1 MQVMPS
7 INCLESSIDR
17 DMVSFRVPVHRGK
30 KTGSD
35 MVLHLANGEILSR
48 KITIAG
54 NYPDRLRGL
63 LGRKEILADEA
74 LIIKPCC
81 QIHTF
86 FMRFSID
93 VIFLD
98 RYGSVMHVMENMPP
112 WRVSRLVPSARM
124 AVELPGGI
132 LQGRVAPGDILK
144 LEE

>member
-1 MQVMPS
+1 
-7 INCLESSIDR
+7 
-17 DMVSFRVPVHRGK
+17 
-30 KTGSD
+30 
-35 MVLHLANGEILSR
+35 MVLHLANGEIFSR
-48 KITIAG
+48 KITIAE
-54 NYPDRLRGL
+54 NYLDRLRGL
-63 LGRKEILADEA
+63 LGRKEIFADEA

-98 RYGSVMHVMENMPP
+98 RYRSVMHVMENMPP
-112 WRVSRLVPSARM
+112 WRLSRPVWSARM
-124 AVELPGGI
+124 VVELAGGI